1 MSYNRGSDGRPKGFG
16 FSGFQL
22 KRDRASQLPPPPSS
36 AISKHGYST
45 MSAISQNAL
54 AASYGLP
61 RKRSKTEEEYFDED
75 DDAPPPVS
83 TLEYIPAPGSPS
95 YQPGPGESSEED
107 DSLGCLHGR
116 Y

>member
-1 MSYNRGSDGRPKGFG
+1 MSFNKGGDGRPRGFG

-22 KRDRASQLPPPPSS
+22 KKDKANQLPPPPSS

-61 RKRSKTEEEYFDED
+61 RKRAKTEEE
-75 DDAPPPVS
+75 
-83 TLEYIPAPGSPS
+83 
-95 YQPGPGESSEED
+95 
-107 DSLGCLHGR
+107 
-116 Y
+116 

>member
-1 MSYNRGSDGRPKGFG
+1 MYFEGDTAICVLHFSVPSQTHFVNCQKMSFNRGGDGKPRGFG

-45 MSAISQNAL
+45 VSAISQNAL

-61 RKRSKTEEEYFDED
+61 RKRSKTEEE
-75 DDAPPPVS
+75 
-83 TLEYIPAPGSPS
+83 
-95 YQPGPGESSEED
+95 
-107 DSLGCLHGR
+107 
-116 Y
+116 

>member
-1 MSYNRGSDGRPKGFG
+1 MSFHRGGDGKPRGFG

-22 KRDRASQLPPPPSS
+22 KQNAKANQLPPPPSS

-61 RKRSKTEEEYFDED
+61 RKRAKTEDE
-75 DDAPPPVS
+75 
-83 TLEYIPAPGSPS
+83 
-95 YQPGPGESSEED
+95 
-107 DSLGCLHGR
+107 
-116 Y
+116 

>member
-1 MSYNRGSDGRPKGFG
+1 MKRSAVCTVTYCYIVKGKIKLVLLILFSCKLKNFWELSRMSYSRGGDGKPRGFG

-61 RKRSKTEEEYFDED
+61 RKRSKTEEE
-75 DDAPPPVS
+75 
-83 TLEYIPAPGSPS
+83 
-95 YQPGPGESSEED
+95 
-107 DSLGCLHGR
+107 
-116 Y
+116 

>member
-1 MSYNRGSDGRPKGFG
+1 MKGRVKFVLCNFSVPSPTRFVNCQRMSYNRGGDGKPRGFG

-61 RKRSKTEEEYFDED
+61 RKRSKTEEE
-75 DDAPPPVS
+75 
-83 TLEYIPAPGSPS
+83 
-95 YQPGPGESSEED
+95 
-107 DSLGCLHGR
+107 
-116 Y
+116 